1 MGRSLLG
8 FLSEKYMLNNK
19 LYQIGARV
27 FTLLLIVVFL
37 LNEFLK
43 SPMLKN
49 VVTVLTLIVF
59 AIGYLIMNKMNK
71 IVCGILFVVGSFLL
85 FRYQATWPEWQA
97 AILKGLSTMV
107 LLAFAAILSMPFF
120 YKPYQSELKNL
131 CARYVRSPGIF
142 LLVTI
147 LISYLLGFYMSVAAI
162 PLIYSLLCDAAKE
175 YKCHKTFV
183 MAVCASNSLA
193 MMNAPSVSAGV
204 VPAATGISYSQMFTY
219 GGIAAIILLFVSA
232 LVFNGY
238 AKKEGAV
245 KKEAAEVDVDF
256 KTLIMMIVLFA
267 ILIGLI
273 LCIDN
278 FTNISLLAG
287 ISMLALPF
295 AFAFALL
302 QGKTDVFKERMKG
315 YWNKTMLTNPNVLSI
330 TGICCFA
337 GEGLRRA
344 ESIKAV
350 LGLFRSAPSL
360 YLLFPAIIIAVGVI
374 ISIIGVHPHAVGALL
389 ASILTADLLRT
400 NPLGLALV
408 ILVTWSVGLA
418 ATPFGATANM
428 ASAACGLDV
437 TEFTAKANWKWSLSM
452 VIVGTLI
459 CDFFTLFF

>member
-1 MGRSLLG
+1 
-8 FLSEKYMLNNK
+8 MLKNK
-19 LYQIGARV
+19 TYQFSARF
-27 FTLLLIVVFL
+27 FTIFLIVTFL

-43 SPMLKN
+43 NAMLKN
-49 VVTVLTLIVF
+49 VVTVLTLVMF
-59 AIGYLIMNKMNK
+59 LIGYLIMNRMNK
-71 IVCGILFVVGSFLL
+71 IVCGILFAVGAFLL
-85 FRYQATWPEWQA
+85 FRYQASWPEWQA

-120 YKPYQSELKNL
+120 YKPYQAELKNL

-142 LLVTI
+142 LLVT
-147 LISYLLGFYMSVAAI
+147 LFISFLLGFYMSVAAI
-162 PLIYSLLCDAAKE
+162 PLIYSLLCDAARE
-175 YKCHKTFV
+175 YKCHKAFV

-193 MMNAPSVSAGV
+193 MMCAPSVSAGV

-219 GGIAAIILLFVSA
+219 GGIGAIILLFVSGV
-232 LVFNGY
+232 VFNGY

-245 KKEAAEVDVDF
+245 KKEAVNVEVDK
-256 KTLIMMIVLFA
+256 KTLVMMIALFA

-287 ISMLALPF
+287 ISLLALPF
-295 AFAFALL
+295 AFVFALL
-302 QGKTDVFKERMKG
+302 QGKIDVFKERMKG
-315 YWNKTMLTNPNVLSI
+315 YWDKTMLTNPNVLAI

-344 ESIKAV
+344 ESIRTV
-350 LGLFRSAPSL
+350 LGFFSANQSL
-360 YLLFPAIIIAVGVI
+360 YLLFPLIIIAVGVL
-374 ISIIGVHPHAVGALL
+374 ISIIGVHPHAVGALF

-400 NPLGLALV
+400 NPLGLSMI
-408 ILVTWSVGLA
+408 ILVAWSVGLA

-428 ASAACGLDV
+428 ASAACGLEV
-437 TEFTAKANWKWSLSM
+437 TEFTAKANWKWSAAM
-452 VIVGTLI
+452 IVAGALL